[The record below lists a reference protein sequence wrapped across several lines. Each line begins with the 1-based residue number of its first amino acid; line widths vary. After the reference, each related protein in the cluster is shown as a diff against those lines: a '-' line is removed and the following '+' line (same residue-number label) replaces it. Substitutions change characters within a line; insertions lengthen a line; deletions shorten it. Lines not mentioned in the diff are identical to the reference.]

1 MEPGG
6 TGEGLGRCMTMSTG
20 DDPSLFGDP
29 KGYVLRA
36 KKLLGSLRP

>member
-6 TGEGLGRCMTMSTG
+6 TGEVLGRCMTMSTG

-29 KGYVLRA
+29 NRVCPQG
-36 KKLLGSLRP
+36 